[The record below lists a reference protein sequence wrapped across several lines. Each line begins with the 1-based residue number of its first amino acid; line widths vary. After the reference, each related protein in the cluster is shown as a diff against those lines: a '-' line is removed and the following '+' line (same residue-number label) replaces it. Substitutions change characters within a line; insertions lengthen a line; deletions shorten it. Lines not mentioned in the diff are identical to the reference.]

1 MIHTE
6 VPKLIIKGAREVKKK
21 RHLYVA
27 QRVNMICNT
36 TFANKPIEQN
46 VPACKYKNIKGG
58 GMVGVIAVQKNKK

>member
-1 MIHTE
+1 M
-6 VPKLIIKGAREVKKK
+6 PKLIIKGAGEVKK

-36 TFANKPIEQN
+36 TFAHKPIEQN

-58 GMVGVIAVQKNKK
+58 GMVGVIAVQKINK